1 MARTTSGGHLR
12 FKAWKKSYPFYWSMG
27 ANSRRGGNFISATIE
42 SIYIDT
48 FLAQTC
54 FVVKRDSDLTHIL
67 IEAGGK

>member
-1 MARTTSGGHLR
+1 MEEKLSFLLVD
-12 FKAWKKSYPFYWSMG
+12 G
-27 ANSRRGGNFISATIE
+27 AKSRRGEATSSATIE

-67 IEAGGK
+67 IEAGENSDKTVGRIARSV

>member
-1 MARTTSGGHLR
+1 
-12 FKAWKKSYPFYWSMG
+12 MG
-27 ANSRRGGNFISATIE
+27 AEIETWGGNFISATIE

-54 FVVKRDSDLTHIL
+54 FVVKRGSDLTHIL